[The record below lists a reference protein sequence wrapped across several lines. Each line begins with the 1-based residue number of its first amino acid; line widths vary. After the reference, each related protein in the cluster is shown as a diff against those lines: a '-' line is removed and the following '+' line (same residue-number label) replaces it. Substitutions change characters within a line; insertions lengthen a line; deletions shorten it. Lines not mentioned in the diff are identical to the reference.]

1 MIITRLYVE
10 NLYCFKSTEL
20 DLSYTRFPLN
30 ERIDSEY
37 LEDRPKFYFKKV
49 CILSGA
55 NATGKTSLGKILLG
69 IQLFITRVV
78 IDNNYLVIGN
88 HDVPARFTVD
98 FVIPSTNNLYRV
110 DCYLRRYEN
119 VTYVTS
125 LNFGHV
131 YIRQNDSCRVATK
144 RLTDLFSRGIVKTD
158 HYSLTDSNRYVSSD
172 AIGIVEAQNVFKDI
186 FGVNNFGWHYVFS
199 ENDESSS
206 SVHDIKVD
214 ILKKIL
220 MTFDPSVT
228 NVVQLIAEN
237 DKNKKKRTIEGFSVR
252 FKNGEAVVIGTTGKP
267 DDPNRLSRGTFESI
281 KVARL
286 LSRIISDYDN
296 DKHNDYGITSTYFL
310 DEKMAFA
317 HTELE
322 QLILTILISKLSR
335 YSQLFYTTHNVDVLD
350 LNLPAHSYTFIKKE
364 SDNAIFI
371 EALSLAKKNDR
382 SLRSLVQNNCF
393 GTKPDDELLFE
404 ILSGE

>member
-30 ERIDSEY
+30 ERIDREY
-37 LEDRPKFYFKKV
+37 LEERPKFYFKKV

-69 IQLFITRVV
+69 IQLFITRKV
-78 IDNNYLVIGN
+78 IDTNYLVIGN
-88 HDVPARFTVD
+88 HDSPARFSID

-110 DCYLRRYEN
+110 DCTLHRYED
-119 VTYVTS
+119 VTFVTS
-125 LNFGHV
+125 LKFGHI

-144 RLTDLFSRGIVKTD
+144 RLNEIFSRNTVNMNP
-158 HYSLTDSNRYVSSD
+158 YSLNDSNRCIDSD
-172 AIGIVEAQNVFKDI
+172 VVGVLEAQNIFKDV
-186 FGVNNFGWHYVFS
+186 FSVNGFGWHYVFS

-220 MTFDPSVT
+220 MTFDPSVI

-237 DKNKKKRTIEGFSVR
+237 EKNKKKKTIEGFSVR
-252 FKNGEAVVIGTTGKP
+252 FKNGETVVIGTTGKP

-286 LSRIISDYDN
+286 LSRMISDYNSDEEDN
-296 DKHNDYGITSTYFL
+296 FGTTSTYYL

-335 YSQLFYTTHNVDVLD
+335 HSQLFYTTHNVDVLD
-350 LNLPAHSYTFIKKE
+350 LNLPAHSYTFIKKDL
-364 SDNAIFI
+364 DNAIFV